1 VAWEYGLVNESRPRG
16 PNLICTKFMTS
27 KKFKHWKT
35 ESDNDGIVWCHIDV
49 KNSSTNVLSIEVLE
63 EFNILLDAVAE
74 NMPKGL
80 IVVSDKTNGFVA
92 GADVKEFTIIKDEKH
107 ALEMLN
113 RGHHVFN
120 KLEALTCPTLCLING
135 FCLGG
140 GMEMALACD
149 YRIVLENDKTRL
161 GLPEVLLGIHPG
173 FGGTM
178 RLIRLIGPINA
189 MQLML
194 QGRTVNTRIAK
205 KMGIVDYV
213 VPQRQ
218 FLKSASMIIQ
228 KRPKPRRV
236 SRAGNLLNNLPL
248 RKLIAEYLRR
258 QLRKKIKSEHY
269 PAPYALV
276 DIWEK
281 YGDDEKALLK
291 AEALSVAK
299 LASNK
304 TSRNLVRVFLLQEQL
319 KANKNVEGFDPQNI
333 HVIGAGIMG
342 GDIAAWCALQG
353 MTVAI
358 QDREP
363 RFIAPAIQRAYKLFQ
378 RRLKHPRLVRGV
390 MDRLMPDITAT
401 NVGKADII
409 IEAIIENIDAKTEL
423 FEKIEPHIKDN
434 AILATNT
441 SSISLEILNKSL
453 KDSSRLVGIHF
464 FNPVAKMQL
473 VEIIYTNTTSE
484 EWIKQAE
491 AFCCKIGR
499 IPLRVKSSPG
509 FLVNRI
515 LTPYL
520 MEAMTLYEEGVPAVL
535 IDKVAVAF
543 GMPMGPIELADTV
556 GLDIC
561 LSVANNLSDKL
572 KIDIPFKLVEMIGK
586 GNLGKKTGSGFFQ
599 YKKGSPQ
606 KQNVEINS
614 HNLQDIEDRL
624 VFRILNECAACMREG
639 LVENADML
647 DAGMIFGTG
656 FPPFHGG
663 PLNYAKSK
671 GYENIVQT
679 LNALNERHDERFSPD
694 KYWERIFKKS

>member
-1 VAWEYGLVNESRPRG
+1 
-16 PNLICTKFMTS
+16 MTS

>member
-1 VAWEYGLVNESRPRG
+1 M
-16 PNLICTKFMTS
+16 I
-27 KKFKHWKT
+27 KKNTYKHWKT
-35 ESDNDGIVWCHIDV
+35 ETDNDGIVWCHIDV

-63 EFNILLDAVAE
+63 EFNILLDALAE
-74 NMPKGL
+74 NIPKGL
-80 IVVSDKTNGFVA
+80 IIVSDKTNGFIA
-92 GADVKEFTIIKDEKH
+92 GADVKEFTTIKDEKH

-113 RGHHVFN
+113 RGHNVFN
-120 KLEALTCPTLCLING
+120 KLDALHCPTLCLING

-140 GMEMALACD
+140 GMELALACD
-149 YRIVLENDKTRL
+149 YRIVLENDKTRI

-194 QGRTVNTRIAK
+194 QGRTVNTRTAK

-213 VPQRQ
+213 VPERQ
-218 FLKSASMIIQ
+218 FLKSAPQLIF
-228 KRPKPRRV
+228 KRPMPRRA
-236 SRAGNLLNNLPL
+236 SRANNLLNKSPI
-248 RKLIAEYLRR
+248 RKLIAAYLRR
-258 QLRKKIKSEHY
+258 QLRKKVKLEHY

-276 DIWEK
+276 DLWEQ
-281 YGDDEKALLK
+281 YGDDEQALLK
-291 AEALSVAK
+291 AEALSVAR

-304 TSRNLVRVFLLQEQL
+304 TSRNLVRVFFLQEEL
-319 KANKNVEGFDPQNI
+319 KANKKVEGYEPRNI

-353 MTVAI
+353 MNVII

-363 RFIAPAIQRAYKLFQ
+363 RFIAPAIQRAYKLFM

-390 MDRLMPDITAT
+390 MDRLIPEVKST

-423 FEKIEPHIKDN
+423 FEKIEPQIKDD

-473 VEIIYTNTTSE
+473 VEIIYTKTTSE
-484 EWIKQAE
+484 VWIKQAE

-499 IPLRVKSSPG
+499 MPLRVKSSPG

-520 MEAMTLYEEGVPAVL
+520 MEAVTLYEEGVPAVL
-535 IDKVAVAF
+535 IDKVAIDF

-572 KIDIPFKLVEMIGK
+572 KIDVPFKLVEMVGK

-614 HNLQDIEDRL
+614 QNLQNIEDRL

-663 PLNYAKSK
+663 PLTYAKSK
-671 GYENIVQT
+671 GYDYIIQT
-679 LNALNERHDERFSPD
+679 LNTLNEQHDDGFSPD
-694 KYWERIFKKS
+694 KYWETIFKIS

>member
-1 VAWEYGLVNESRPRG
+1 
-16 PNLICTKFMTS
+16 MTS

-353 MTVAI
+353 MTVVI

-390 MDRLMPDITAT
+390 MDRLMPDIAAT

>member
-1 VAWEYGLVNESRPRG
+1 
-16 PNLICTKFMTS
+16 MTS

-390 MDRLMPDITAT
+390 MDRLMPDIAAT